1 MKPLEHQFVVSHSL
15 DFSFSL
21 SAISHF
27 VPKVWVGGFLEMVF
41 RFVVQREGTTLFIC
55 WLVDCLFTCWLCSFL
70 ENEPLTNPCL
80 PFSQARLGLVDWK
93 LTRGNHEG
101 LSSQVLPKLRF
112 WPTAELRSA
121 YRISPNTRWRIR
133 TTIPRAVPIFW
144 TSTCTRWVF
153 GNQRARGIMR
163 DTFWINN
170 MNGSTEPVDERCIIT
185 HNNYRKGWGFGLKL
199 ISLIDQLICST

>member
-1 MKPLEHQFVVSHSL
+1 M
-15 DFSFSL
+15 
-21 SAISHF
+21 I
-27 VPKVWVGGFLEMVF
+27 F
-41 RFVVQREGTTLFIC
+41 RFVVQREGTTLSLLR

-133 TTIPRAVPIFW
+133 TTKLFLASGLF
-144 TSTCTRWVF
+144 TRHRFQFSPGIRVV
-153 GNQRARGIMR
+153 QRRRGFMR
-163 DTFWINN
+163 CLSRFQDRYLWHK
-170 MNGSTEPVDERCIIT
+170 EER
-185 HNNYRKGWGFGLKL
+185 RKKRTKV
-199 ISLIDQLICST
+199 S